1 MLVPWVDERRH
12 DLAVCAALLSR
23 PPLALVG
30 LLGKEGCEGDRTLLN
45 ELARAY
51 MELAWLESGG
61 KAEEATDEAALPPR
75 EWSSTEGVPTRVW
88 VEARLLIRQ
97 RRAALTAWL
106 DPSKVQADTKQ
117 KGEAPTG
124 VIVHGNLD

>member
-1 MLVPWVDERRH
+1 MAEIW
-12 DLAVCAALLSR
+12 
-23 PPLALVG
+23 
-30 LLGKEGCEGDRTLLN
+30 
-45 ELARAY
+45 RAG
-51 MELAWLESGG
+51 SGG

-106 DPSKVQADTKQ
+106 DPSKVQLQRVQADTKQ